1 MSKITFLNL
10 FGQDESPNCC
20 KCGTNRQLTPIV
32 EQTNKYSK
40 MIIADNNISEF
51 MNQTSE
57 WMKKKNVVHIKINSY
72 VPTANV

>member
-1 MSKITFLNL
+1 MGKK
-10 FGQDESPNCC
+10 DESPNCC
-20 KCGTNRQLTPIV
+20 KCGTNRQLTTIV

-57 WMKKKNVVHIKINSY
+57 WMKEKNIVYIKINSY
-72 VPTANV
+72 MPTANV

>member
-1 MSKITFLNL
+1 MK
-10 FGQDESPNCC
+10 
-20 KCGTNRQLTPIV
+20 V